1 MEGTGDAYT
10 TQDEVTGE
18 VFIYSFEDG
27 KTTIYSLTNGEELF
41 SLDNLIYNINVVD
54 GRFFGA
60 NKTYFFMTD
69 RNGSNLFEYQ
79 VEHKTLRFI

>member
-1 MEGTGDAYT
+1 MEGTGNAYL

-18 VFIYSFEDG
+18 VFVYSFEDG
-27 KTTIYSLTNGEELF
+27 TTIYSLTDGEELF
-41 SLDNLIYNINVVD
+41 SLDNYIYNINVVD

-60 NKTYFFMTD
+60 NKTYFFMKD
-69 RNGSNLFEYQ
+69 RSGSLLFDYE